1 MAHSPAQKRCA
12 SLSVAAE
19 RSLKSLG
26 ALGIGFMAALL
37 APTQGALADQVRTA
51 QYKESTVELLP
62 LCTRA
67 NQETIFGAE
76 DLAKSKCQTGYRKI
90 AVAGCP
96 AVWLCQAPA
105 PKANFSQEYRTKEQ
119 ARENCSTGLVR
130 MVLPGSYWVCDP
142 ISPGT
147 SAAKDIFKEQSAD
160 LQKEYDRMVDKLY
173 SGQKD
178 AVKLPA
184 ENPFGKGADG
194 SKTAPRQMPA
204 AASEAVDRSKR
215 GRKGGE
221 PPIVCPPNPAGC
233 ITVKELGKSSEQ
245 LASKFVQSCSGVKI
259 SFRWQSCGRV
269 CIEHTEHMS
278 EGESFINYTNRT
290 YPTAYDVTCSVP

>member
-1 MAHSPAQKRCA
+1 MKAVLEPCRKS
-12 SLSVAAE
+12 AAGVE
-19 RSLKSLG
+19 AG
-26 ALGIGFMAALL
+26 AWLGIAVLAAPAAALAEPL
-37 APTQGALADQVRTA
+37 RTA
-51 QYKESTVELLP
+51 QSAVELLP
-62 LCTRA
+62 LCTRP
-67 NQETIFGAE
+67 NKETVFGTE
-76 DLAKSKCQTGYRKI
+76 DQAKASCQAGMRKI
-90 AVAGCP
+90 AMPGCP
-96 AVWLCQAPA
+96 AVWLCEAAA
-105 PKANFSQEYRTKEQ
+105 PKASYSTQYRTREEAQ
-119 ARENCSTGLVR
+119 ANCSNGVVR
-130 MVLPGSYWVCDP
+130 GVIYPEWYWYCDP
-142 ISPGT
+142 IPPGT
-147 SAAKDIFKEQSAD
+147 SAAKDIFQGQSED
-160 LQKEYDRMVDKLY
+160 IQKEYDRMIDKLY

-184 ENPFGKGADG
+184 ENPFGKGADA
-194 SKTAPRQMPA
+194 SKAAPRHMPA